1 MKNTEQEAVE
11 QTIPKKKKFKKA
23 GWLSEEALQIAE
35 ERKEAKSKGERE
47 RYTQVNAEFQRIP
60 RKDKKAFFNEQY
72 REENNRRG
80 KTRDVFKKV
89 GNIKGTFYP
98 KMGIIKDR
106 NRKDLNEAE
115 EIKKR
120 WQEYTEL
127 YKKDLNDPKNN
138 NGVVTHSEP
147 DIV

>member
-1 MKNTEQEAVE
+1 M
-11 QTIPKKKKFKKA
+11 
-23 GWLSEEALQIAE
+23 LS
-35 ERKEAKSKGERE
+35 SRE
-47 RYTQVNAEFQRIP
+47 YQGKTRRP
-60 RKDKKAFFNEQY
+60 FFNEQY

-89 GNIKGTFYP
+89 GNIKGTFHP
-98 KMGIIKDR
+98 KIITIKDR
-106 NRKDLNEAE
+106 NGKDIIEAE